1 MENGCA
7 NESLQFL
14 NPIIAELGKLLF
26 SPSYSA
32 IEHLTGMFIRLYY
45 QHDRQTIFLR
55 EERKTCLT

>member
-1 MENGCA
+1 MENGSA

-32 IEHLTGMFIRLYY
+32 TGQLTGMFIQLHY
-45 QHDRQTIFLR
+45 QHYRQTIVLR
-55 EERKTCLT
+55 GEKNTW